1 MAKRDYYEVLGVDR
15 SASDADIKKAY
26 RQLAKKYHPDMNPG
40 NKEAEEKFKEV
51 NEAYEVLSDAQK
63 RARYDQFGH
72 EQPGAGPGGG
82 GGYSDFGG
90 FGGGFGG
97 FDDIF
102 NSFFGGGFGGGGQRS
117 QGPIQGDDLRYD
129 LRISFEEAAKGCT
142 KEITVAR
149 DEACSACHG
158 TGARAGTSPT
168 TCPTCKGT
176 GQVRVTQ
183 NTPFGRIQNVRTC
196 DACHGTGKIIKDPCP
211 RCNGRGKTRANRKIS
226 FTVPAG
232 IDDGQIITM
241 RGQGEPGENGGP
253 AGDLYIQIS
262 VAPHKFFKRKDF
274 DLYCEVPV
282 SFTQAALGAEI
293 DVPTLDKPIRYT
305 VPEGT
310 QPGTVFRIKGQ
321 GIQYLRG
328 SGKGDLYVTVGVEV
342 PRKLTDRQKE
352 LLRQFEGTVT
362 GREYERKISFFDH
375 MKTAFGSWRDN

>member
-1 MAKRDYYEVLGVDR
+1 MAKRDYYEVLGVGR

-40 NKEAEEKFKEV
+40 DKEAENKFKEV

-72 EQPGAGPGGG
+72 EQPGAGGAG

-97 FDDIF
+97 GGFDDIF
-102 NSFFGGGFGGGGQRS
+102 SAFFGGGGGGFGGQRNT
-117 QGPIQGDDLRYD
+117 GPERGDDLRYD
-129 LRISFEEAAKGCT
+129 LTISFEEAAFGCS
-142 KEITVAR
+142 KEISVSK
-149 DEACSACHG
+149 DEECAACKG

-196 DACHGTGKIIKDPCP
+196 ETCHGEGRIIKEPCP
-211 RCNGRGKTRANRKIS
+211 KCNGRGKTRSPKKIS
-226 FTVPAG
+226 FNIPAG
-232 IDDGQIITM
+232 IDNGQAITL
-241 RGQGEPGENGGP
+241 RGQGEPGERGGQP
-253 AGDLYIQIS
+253 GDLYIRIT
-262 VAPHKFFKRKDF
+262 VRPHKMFKRQDY
-274 DLYCEVPV
+274 DLYLDVPI
-282 SFTQAALGAEI
+282 SFTQAALGGEI
-293 DVPTLDKPIRYT
+293 DVPTLGGTIKYS

-310 QPGTVFRIKGQ
+310 QPGTMFRIKGQ
-321 GIQYLRG
+321 GIQNLRG
-328 SGKGDLYVTVGVEV
+328 VGKGDLFIKTNVEV
-342 PRKLTDRQKE
+342 PKKLTDKQKE

-362 GREYERKISFFDH
+362 GKEYEEKKSFFDR
-375 MKTAFGSWRDN
+375 MKDAFGG